1 MPYSVFACAEK
12 TEKRQHN
19 LLNYVCGFLCVRSGS
34 SVYVWTVLLAFMEKF
49 VDCGVRANR

>member
-19 LLNYVCGFLCVRSGS
+19 LLNYVCGFFMRSLGLF
-34 SVYVWTVLLAFMEKF
+34 VYVWTVLLAFMEKF